1 MSRNLGNEQRQVIFC
16 DMCAEDNK
24 KPARKTCMK
33 CEISMCV
40 QHLQAHLTTPVLLQ
54 THPLTEPIA
63 SGNGGLVVTTKC
75 PQHGKLLEYYC
86 LDDLTCV
93 CVSCAIEDQHSKH
106 NMKTFST
113 AHKEL
118 LEKVKAE
125 QQALHVKTHDESIIL
140 EKWEKKER
148 EKLGHS
154 SVRLIEAGTNL
165 RDLALTSVQ
174 SSVSA
179 RMVSI
184 KTSKSS
190 LQAAR
195 NENDAFRFLQ
205 MYSQVHQDLKKAK
218 VVNLKKGL
226 EPGSDRDKLVQEIR
240 QRGDEMIEQTS
251 HFWGSLLTHVDPE
264 NQQELSAI
272 SSDLFFDPLT
282 CGPGISLSKDKR
294 KVFYNDWQGKPTPFT
309 FLIQG
314 TQSSRDCNIHRWV
327 ISLSNDCDWTIGLC
341 DQNYAKQLNQ
351 RDGEVYGL
359 RWKGN
364 QLSSLITHSGTYT
377 SDTMSIYTTRNAR
390 RNTYSQVLYP
400 SGEDETKQMAQYTKV
415 EVVWSYP
422 NLSFFNVIGQQQKRQ
437 IVNITVSSNGH
448 LTSFVCFEMENS
460 KNCSVKSSASGSG
473 VSSTYQQL
481 WRKQWKC
488 SCGRVYPWKIDPYIH
503 RHYSHQMSPRNN
515 CDCGKN
521 IGLSDNTEVLCELL

>member
-1 MSRNLGNEQRQVIFC
+1 MSRNLGNDRRQVIFC
-16 DMCAEDNK
+16 DMCTEDNR
-24 KPARKTCMK
+24 KPAQKTCMK

-54 THPLTEPIA
+54 THTLTEPIA

-86 LDDLTCV
+86 LDDLTFV

-118 LEKVKAE
+118 LEKVQAE
-125 QQALHVKTHDESIIL
+125 QQALLVKADGANTSL
-140 EKWEKKER
+140 EKWEKNER
-148 EKLGHS
+148 EKLGRS
-154 SVRLIEAGTNL
+154 SVRLIEAVTNL
-165 RDLALTSVQ
+165 RDLALTRVQ

-190 LQAAR
+190 LQAAKS
-195 NENDAFRFLQ
+195 EEDAFRFLQ
-205 MYSQVHQDLKKAK
+205 MYSQVNQDLKKAK
-218 VVNLKKGL
+218 VVNLKKGV
-226 EPGSDRDKLVQEIR
+226 ESGSDRDTLVEEIT
-240 QRGDEMIEQTS
+240 QRGEKMMEQVS
-251 HFWGSLLTHVDPE
+251 NFWGSLLTHVDPE
-264 NQQELSAI
+264 NQQELSAV
-272 SSDLFFDPLT
+272 SSDPFFDPLT
-282 CGPGISLSKDKR
+282 YGPGISLSKDKR
-294 KVFYNDWQGKPTPFT
+294 KVFYNDWQGEPTPFA

-314 TQSSRDCNIHRWV
+314 TQSSRDCNIYRWV

-341 DQNYAKQLNQ
+341 DQNYAQQLNQ

-359 RWKGN
+359 HWKDN
-364 QLSSLITHSGTYT
+364 QLSSLITHYDTYT
-377 SDTMSIYTTRNAR
+377 SDTTTVYSNKKAR
-390 RNTYSQVLYP
+390 SRTYSQVLYP
-400 SGEDETKQMAQYTKV
+400 SGEDKTKQMAQYTKV
-415 EVVWSYP
+415 EVVRSYP
-422 NLSFFNVIGQQQKRQ
+422 NLSFFSVIGQHQKRQ

-460 KNCSVKSSASGSG
+460 KNSSIKSSASGSG
-473 VSSTYQQL
+473 VSSTHQQL
-481 WRKQWKC
+481 WQKQWKC
-488 SCGRVYPWKIDPYIH
+488 SCGRVYPWKIDPNIH
-503 RHYSHQMSPRNN
+503 YLHQMSPRNN

-521 IGLSDNTEVLCELL
+521 IGLDNTEVLCELL